1 MNILILSC
9 NTGEGHNAAGHA
21 VEEAAISRGH
31 SVTFM
36 DVMMLKGKRTSN
48 IVGGAYVNTVKH
60 APILF
65 GLVYKLGMLISNR
78 YVKSPV
84 YGANSLLAGPLKKY
98 IDENNID
105 IVIMPH
111 LYPAETITYMKRH
124 NMITA
129 KTIAI
134 GTDYT
139 CIPFWEETDCDYY
152 VIPHKDLAYEYIKRG
167 VPEDKLLPYGI
178 PVKQAFLSKLP
189 KNEARIKC
197 RLPKDVP
204 VYLIMNGSMG
214 FGKLVIFS
222 AALAKQCKNGENIVI
237 ICGNNKKIYSV
248 LCKQFKNNTNV
259 HIIGYTNHVSEYMD
273 SCDVI
278 FTKPG
283 GLTSTEALVKN
294 IPIVHTSPIP
304 GCESKN
310 RIFFSKRGLSFTS
323 KHILQQIRLG
333 ISLVKNENLKNSM
346 IERQAQEAKKDAA
359 ANIIK
364 FCEDIISKEA

>member
-21 VEEAAISRGH
+21 VEEAAILRGH
-31 SVTFM
+31 SVTFT
-36 DVMMLKGKRTSN
+36 DAMMLSGKRTSN
-48 IVGGAYVNTVKH
+48 IVGGAYVNMVKH
-60 APILF
+60 VPLLF
-65 GLVYKLGMLISNR
+65 GFVYKLGMLISSR

-84 YGANSLLAGPLKKY
+84 YMANSLLAERFKKY
-98 IDENNID
+98 IDDNHFD
-105 IVIMPH
+105 VVIMPH

-124 NMITA
+124 NMLTA

-152 VIPHKDLAYEYIKRG
+152 VIPHEDLINEYIKRG
-167 VPEDKLLPYGI
+167 VPKNKLLPYGI
-178 PVKQAFLSKLP
+178 PVKQSFLSNIP
-189 KNEARIKC
+189 KEEARAKC

-222 AALAKQCKNGENIVI
+222 AALAKQCTNGEHIVI
-237 ICGNNKKIYSV
+237 ICGNNKKIYSI
-248 LCKQFKNNTNV
+248 LSKQFKHNDNV
-259 HIIGYTNHVSEYMD
+259 HVVGYTKHVAMYMD
-273 SCDVI
+273 ACDVI

-283 GLTSTEALVKN
+283 GLTSTEALVKH
-294 IPIVHTSPIP
+294 IPMVHTAPIP

-310 RIFFSKRGLSFTS
+310 RTFFSSRGLSLTS
-323 KHILQQIRLG
+323 RHIFPQIRLG
-333 ISLVKNENLKNSM
+333 MSLAKNKSFKADM
-346 IERQAQEAKKDAA
+346 IKKQQSEARPDAA
-359 ANIIK
+359 VNIIK
-364 FCEDIISKEA
+364 LCEAVTKEV